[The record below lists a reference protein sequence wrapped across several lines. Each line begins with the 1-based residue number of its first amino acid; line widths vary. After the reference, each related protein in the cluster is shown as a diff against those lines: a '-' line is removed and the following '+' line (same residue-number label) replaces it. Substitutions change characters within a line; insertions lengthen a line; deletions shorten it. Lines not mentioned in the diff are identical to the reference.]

1 MSYTAEDLWQ
11 VVERVRERGVRVHC
25 LTNSVAQNIT
35 ANVMLTC
42 NIIPSMTSSHDEI
55 PAFIDSVDG
64 LLVNLGTLDGK
75 RRHGIRLGL
84 EGAAKKSIPVVLDPV
99 KVDRSQIRME
109 FARDILNENV
119 SILKA
124 NTGEY
129 AKLEDAVTDNTLV
142 ARTGPNDL
150 VLGREVQ
157 HKVGNGHVYMDKVT
171 GIGCALGGVLAGF
184 AALEPDQE
192 LAVLAALAFYGVCGE
207 LAAEQAKGPGS
218 FTPAFIDTLYGL
230 TAEQFKERLKL
241 EAINKEDGVI
251 AV

>member
-35 ANVMLTC
+35 ANVMLAC
-42 NIIPSMTSSHDEI
+42 NIVPSMTSSHDEI
-55 PAFIDSVDG
+55 PAFIESVDG
-64 LLVNLGTLDGK
+64 LLINLGTLDGK

-99 KVDRSQIRME
+99 KVDRSGIRME
-109 FARDILNENV
+109 FAKDILRENV

-124 NTGEY
+124 NMRESAGLSGAVREDTLVVRTGN
-129 AKLEDAVTDNTLV
+129 EDAVF
-142 ARTGPNDL
+142 
-150 VLGREVQ
+150 GREVT
-157 HKVGNGHVYMDKVT
+157 HIVSNGHVYMDKVT
-171 GIGCALGGVLAGF
+171 GTGCALGGLLAGF
-184 AALEPDQE
+184 AALEPNQE
-192 LAVLAALAFYGVCGE
+192 LAMLAALAFYGVCGE

-218 FTPAFIDTLYGL
+218 FTPAFIDSLYGL
-230 TAEQFKERLKL
+230 EAEQFNERLKL
-241 EAINKEDGVI
+241 ETMNNKGGVV